1 MMKHTKK
8 IWIYGCLLCL
18 GLSAC
23 NDDELSYPHVGIGE
37 GEGVYR
43 QVQIAADKACY
54 APGEAVEFTLD
65 KKVLGTVRVRY
76 RHLDQTL
83 AEEPLTASSWTWTPP
98 SDDFKGYMADVY
110 AVENGKEIVMGS
122 IGIDVS
128 SDWTRFPRYGFLS
141 KYDAMTQAE
150 IDKVADYLCRLHI
163 NGVQY
168 QDWHYKHH
176 KPLAGTPESP
186 AANWEDINNRNTSLQ
201 TIRDYISTFH
211 AHNMKSMFYNL
222 CYGALEDAAT
232 DGVKED
238 WYIFKDKK
246 HTDKDFHDLPNPFF
260 WSDIYL
266 TNPANPEWQAY
277 LAKQNDDVYRVFDFD
292 GYQIDQLGNRGTRY
306 DNHGNK
312 INMPSAFQSFVEAM
326 KKAHP
331 EKTLVMNAVS
341 SYAAKEIA
349 SSPVSFLYNEV
360 WGSEA
365 KFSDLAK
372 IIEANDAYSQGKL
385 NTVFAAYINYNVAE
399 REGMFNTP
407 SVLMADAV
415 MFALGGA
422 HIEMGEHML
431 GKEYFPNSN
440 LAMSEELKKALVRYY
455 DFSVAYQNLLRD
467 GGTVNQIEVGCTDGK
482 LSIAAWPPATGKVVT
497 RCKEVDNRQ
506 VIHLLNMSQATHLEW
521 RDVDATQPAPA
532 VVENAAL
539 DIALSRQPSKVWMA
553 SPDFAGGVAQTLP
566 FTKTGTG
573 ISVTL
578 PSLKYWDMLVIE
590 Y

>member
-1 MMKHTKK
+1 MKHIQK
-8 IWIYGCLLCL
+8 ITLCACFALL
-18 GLSAC
+18 GLGAC
-23 NDDELSYPHVGIGE
+23 NDDELSYPRVGIGE
-37 GEGVYR
+37 GEGIYR
-43 QVQIAADKACY
+43 RVEITADKACY
-54 APGEAVEFTLD
+54 APGETVELTLD
-65 KKVLGTVRVRY
+65 KKVLGTVMVRY
-76 RHLDQTL
+76 RHLDHTL
-83 AEEPLTASSWTWTPP
+83 SEEPLTASSWTWTPP
-98 SDDFKGYMADVY
+98 SDDFKGYMVDVY
-110 AVENGKEIVMGS
+110 VVENGKETVMGS

-141 KYDAMTQAE
+141 KYDVMSQAE

-176 KPLAGTPESP
+176 KPLAGTAGSP
-186 AANWEDINNRNTSLQ
+186 AAQWVDINNRNTSLQ
-201 TIRDYISTFH
+201 TIRSYIDTFH
-211 AHNMKSMFYNL
+211 ARNMKSMFYNL
-222 CYGALEDAAT
+222 CYGALEDAAE

-238 WYIFKDKK
+238 WYIFKDKAHQK
-246 HTDKDFHDLPNPFF
+246 KDFHDLPNPFF

-266 TNPANPEWQAY
+266 TDPANPEWQAY
-277 LAKQNDDVYRVFDFD
+277 MAKQNEDVYKVFDFD

-306 DNHGNK
+306 DYTGK
-312 INMPSAFQSFVEAM
+312 RIDMPSAFRSFVEAM

-331 EKTLVMNAVS
+331 DKTLAMNAVS
-341 SYAAKEIA
+341 SYGAREIA

-365 KFSDLAK
+365 SFSDLAD
-372 IIEANDAYSQGKL
+372 IIEANDAYSEGKL

-399 REGMFNTP
+399 QEGMFNTP

-440 LAMSEELKKALVRYY
+440 LSMSEELRKALVSYY

-467 GGTVNQIEVGCTDGK
+467 GGTVNSVEVSCTDGK
-482 LSIAAWPPATGKVVT
+482 LQVSAWQPKTGKVIT
-497 RCKEVDNRQ
+497 RCKEMDNRQ
-506 VIHLLNMSQATHLEW
+506 IIHLLNMSQAVHVEW
-521 RDVDATQPAPA
+521 RDMDGKQPAP
-532 VVENAAL
+532 VLVENAAL
-539 DIALSRQPSKVWMA
+539 EIALSRQPSKVWVA
-553 SPDFAGGVAQTLP
+553 SPDFAEGVAQPLS
-566 FTKTGTG
+566 FTQTGSG
-573 ISVTL
+573 ISLVL